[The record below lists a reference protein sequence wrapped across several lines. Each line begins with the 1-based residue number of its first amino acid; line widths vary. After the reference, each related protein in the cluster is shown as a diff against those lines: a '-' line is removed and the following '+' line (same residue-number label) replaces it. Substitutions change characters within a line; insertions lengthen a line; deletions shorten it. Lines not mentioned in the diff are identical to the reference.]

1 MSEFETVRLIGEIIG
16 VVLAFAGGFAWIAKL
31 LYRTHTK
38 LDGVN
43 DRLDRLN
50 GSVAKHEGELI
61 AQKELNAWFSGVLGE
76 PKPGEKRSPRP

>member
-1 MSEFETVRLIGEIIG
+1 MTEIELIRLVGEIIG
-16 VVLAFAGGFAWIAKL
+16 VIAAFFGGFLWIARL
-31 LYRTHTK
+31 LWKTHTK

-43 DRLDRLN
+43 SRLDKLN

-76 PKPGEKRSPRP
+76 PKPGEQRRPPA